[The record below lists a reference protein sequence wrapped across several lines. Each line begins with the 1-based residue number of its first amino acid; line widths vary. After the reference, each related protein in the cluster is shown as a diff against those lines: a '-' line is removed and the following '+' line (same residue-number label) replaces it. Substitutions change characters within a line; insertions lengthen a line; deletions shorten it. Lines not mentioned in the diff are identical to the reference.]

1 MTVVP
6 ATVHRATQLL
16 TQLGNHAED
25 IAGALQS
32 RDIKGDREDCAACPV
47 AVYLMQSDLGLTD
60 VLVGEEEI
68 QLDFDGHA
76 ERVDTTPAVR
86 RFIIGFDRGRYPAL
100 DAAAVS

>member
-6 ATVHRATQLL
+6 ATVHRAAQLL
-16 TQLGNHAED
+16 TQLGNQAED
-25 IAGALQS
+25 IAVALQS
-32 RDIKGDREDCAACPV
+32 RRIKGDRERGEKCPI
-47 AVYLMQSDLGLTD
+47 AVYLLQSDLGLAD
-60 VLVGEEEI
+60 VAVGEEEI